1 MATTQT
7 VTQKQLRRAAL
18 KGSHRP
24 PARYEFAGSRA
35 QLFAEALAEYPNARR
50 DDFMLMHQHLAPKL
64 GERVLGFGEGT
75 GFFCRS
81 IAEAVGPSGR
91 YVITDPSPELLLNIP
106 QAVFSLP
113 QVFTQIAP
121 VEQLDFPPASF
132 DKAWTCGSFHH
143 CPDQTRAIKQI
154 YKFLRP
160 GGRMVIFDIF
170 KGTALAKHFDSCVAR
185 YCVTGHEVKF
195 LSMDFAMTVC
205 FLAGFDERKVAIVN
219 VPHRLCFDSEW
230 DMGRFIYKM
239 HALTLMR
246 GTEKQCVARTI
257 KSLKEHLVIE
267 RENGQ
272 YVLHFD
278 QKGLIAIK

>member
-1 MATTQT
+1 MTTTQT
-7 VTQKQLRRAAL
+7 TTREQLLDAAL
-18 KGSHRP
+18 KGGGKQ
-24 PARYEFAGSRA
+24 AVTYEFTGSRA
-35 QLFAEALAEYPNARR
+35 QLFAEALAQYPNARR
-50 DDFMLMHQHLAPKL
+50 DDFGLMHRHLAPRA
-64 GERVLGFGEGT
+64 GEHVLGFGEGS
-75 GFFCRS
+75 GYFCRK

-91 YVITDPSPELLLNIP
+91 YVITDPSPELLCNIP
-106 QAVFSLP
+106 QAVFNLP

-121 VEQLDFPPASF
+121 VEQLAFPPESF

-143 CPDQTRAIKQI
+143 CPDQTRAIAQI
-154 YKFLRP
+154 YRFLKP

-170 KGTALAKHFDSCVAR
+170 QGTPLSRHFDSCVAR

-195 LSMDFAMTVC
+195 LSKEFVMTLC
-205 FLAGFDERKVAIVN
+205 FLAGFDERKVDIVN

-239 HALTLMR
+239 HALTRMR
-246 GTEKQCVARTI
+246 GTEKQCIARTI

-267 RENGQ
+267 REDEK

-278 QKGLIAIK
+278 QMGVIAIK